1 MPTRNLAALMLVAS
15 LGFAATGPAL
25 AQDHDGHAGAALAL
39 NHGAKWASDAPLRQ
53 GMATIRSTVEAS
65 PHELASVIEV
75 QVAYIIENCR
85 LPADADA
92 NLHLVIEQLIEGAER
107 LHVGDGGE
115 GRAQVIA
122 ALNAYGSHFD
132 HPDWRPIVS

>member
-1 MPTRNLAALMLVAS
+1 MPVRTLVALMLAAS
-15 LGFAATGPAL
+15 LGAAAPGPVG
-25 AQDHDGHAGAALAL
+25 AQDHEGHAGALAL
-39 NHGAKWASDAPLRQ
+39 NHGANWASDAPLRQ
-53 GMATIRSTVEAS
+53 GMATLRSAVEA
-65 PHELASVIEV
+65 PPRELADVIEV

-107 LHVGDGGE
+107 LRVGDGSG
-115 GRAQVIA
+115 GRAQVVA

-132 HPDWRPIVS
+132 HPGWRPILP

>member
-1 MPTRNLAALMLVAS
+1 MPVRTLVALMLAAS
-15 LGFAATGPAL
+15 LGAAAPGPVGV
-25 AQDHDGHAGAALAL
+25 QDHEGHAGALAL
-39 NHGAKWASDAPLRQ
+39 NHGAKWTSDAPLRQ
-53 GMATIRSTVEAS
+53 GMATLRSAVEA
-65 PHELASVIEV
+65 PPRELADVIEV

-107 LHVGDGGE
+107 LRVGDGSE
-115 GRAQVIA
+115 GRAQVVA

-132 HPDWRPIVS
+132 HPGWRPILP

>member
-1 MPTRNLAALMLVAS
+1 MPARTLAALMLVAS
-15 LGFAATGPAL
+15 LGFSAPGPVG
-25 AQDHDGHAGAALAL
+25 AQDHDGQAGALAL

-53 GMATIRSTVEAS
+53 GMATIQSAVEAS
-65 PHELASVIEV
+65 PPELADVVEV

-107 LHVGDGGE
+107 LRVGDGAE

-122 ALNAYGSHFD
+122 ALNAYGTHFD
-132 HPDWRPIVS
+132 HPGWRPVGR